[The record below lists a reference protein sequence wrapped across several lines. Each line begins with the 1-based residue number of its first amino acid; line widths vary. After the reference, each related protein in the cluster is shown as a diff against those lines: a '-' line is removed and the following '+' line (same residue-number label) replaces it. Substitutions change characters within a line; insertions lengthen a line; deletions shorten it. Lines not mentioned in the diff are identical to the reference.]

1 MVAPVTAL
9 RPSCDEEAA
18 LALSWMSADAS
29 RGHLPLLHEHTP
41 LEIWRAGAAE
51 LRMWGCR
58 RDWVARFSERRHAF
72 SPLEALAVLARSRVE
87 FIAWDSPRYPP
98 QLRMLFDPPVGL
110 YLRGEMAAWD
120 TVCSMPR
127 VTIVG
132 TRTPTAYGLAAA
144 AALAA
149 AFADAGVAVLSG
161 LAYGVDARAHEI
173 ALASEGMTVAVLGSG
188 PDVPYPMRHRHLM
201 SRVIQSGA
209 VISELPPG
217 TKAAPWLFPLRNRI
231 LAALG
236 DAVVVV
242 QAGERSGANIT
253 ADRALELGRE
263 VFAVPGS
270 ILGDSHIG
278 TNRLIQQGAA
288 ICLSPLQTVQDFHEA
303 TRMLTIGR
311 ESVGRQS
318 ARPSEP
324 PTATEGLVMLALG
337 GGPRTVDEVS
347 EAAGISL
354 GEAAGVLAVLELRG
368 RARRVGPGRFALGP

>member
-1 MVAPVTAL
+1 M
-9 RPSCDEEAA
+9 EA
-18 LALSWMSADAS
+18 
-29 RGHLPLLHEHTP
+29 
-41 LEIWRAGAAE
+41 RAT
-51 LRMWGCR
+51 
-58 RDWVARFSERRHAF
+58 
-72 SPLEALAVLARSRVE
+72 LARSDVQ
-87 FIAWDSPRYPP
+87 FIAWSSPRYPAP
-98 QLRMLFDPPVGL
+98 LRMLFDPPVGL
-110 YLRGEMAAWD
+110 YLRGEAATWD
-120 TVCSMPR
+120 QVCSMPR

-144 AALAA
+144 SALAA

-161 LAYGVDARAHEI
+161 LAYGVDARAHEMT
-173 ALASEGMTVAVLGSG
+173 LASDGMTVAVLGSG

-201 SRVIQSGA
+201 SRVIKSGA

-217 TKAAPWLFPLRNRI
+217 TRAAPWLFPLRNRI

-236 DAVVVV
+236 DAIIVV
-242 QAGERSGANIT
+242 QAGEKSGATIT

-263 VFAVPGS
+263 VFAVPGT
-270 ILGDSHIG
+270 ILGESHIG

-288 ICLSPLQTVQDFHEA
+288 ICLSPRQTVQDFYEA

-311 ESVGRQS
+311 RAVGHGA

-324 PTATEGLVMLALG
+324 PSASEGLVMLALG

-347 EAAGISL
+347 DAAGISL

-368 RARRVGPGRFALGP
+368 RACRVGPGRFALGP

>member
-1 MVAPVTAL
+1 MTPVSSV

-18 LALSWMSADAS
+18 LALSWMCADAS
-29 RGHLPLLHEHTP
+29 RGHLSLLPEHTP
-41 LEIWRAGAAE
+41 LEIWSAGAAE
-51 LRMWGCR
+51 LRSWGCR
-58 RDWVARFSERRHAF
+58 RAWVERFRERRRRFS
-72 SPLEALAVLARSRVE
+72 PVEAQAALARSDVE
-87 FIAWDSPRYPP
+87 FIAWGSPRYPE

-110 YLRGEMAAWD
+110 YLRGEAATWD
-120 TVCSMPR
+120 EVCSMPR

-149 AFADAGVAVLSG
+149 AFADAGVAVVSG
-161 LAYGVDARAHEI
+161 LAYGVDARAHEMT
-173 ALASEGMTVAVLGSG
+173 LTSDGMTVAVLGSG
-188 PDVPYPMRHRHLM
+188 PDVPYPTRHRHLM
-201 SRVIQSGA
+201 SRVIKSGA

-217 TKAAPWLFPLRNRI
+217 TRAAPWNFPLRNRI

-242 QAGERSGANIT
+242 QAGEKSGATIT

-288 ICLSPLQTVQDFHEA
+288 ICLSPRQTVQDFHEA

-311 ESVGRQS
+311 QGVGHRS
-318 ARPSEP
+318 ARQSEP
-324 PTATEGLVMLALG
+324 PSGTEGLVMLALG
-337 GGPRTVDEVS
+337 RGPRTVDEVS

-368 RARRVGPGRFALGP
+368 RACRVGPGRFVLGP